1 MTENEE
7 LTSAEFQN
15 FKSKVLLLGAILGAV
30 TGLGAA
36 YLLVQRVES
45 DEQLKLTPGEGVKLG
60 ISIFAFLRQ
69 VMQLGDKSEK

>member
-7 LTSAEFQN
+7 LTTEDVQN
-15 FKSKVLLLGAILGAV
+15 FKSKVLLLGAVLGAL

-69 VMQLGDKSEK
+69 VTQLGDNPTK